1 MKNNSKKI
9 VVIGSGFGGIAAALR
24 LRAKK
29 YKVTLIEKHNDLG
42 GRARVFKK
50 NGFTFD
56 AGPTV
61 ITAPYLINELFE
73 LFNKNSKD
81 YISIVPLKIWYR
93 FIFDDG
99 FSFDYSGNENE
110 MKNQIDKINKN
121 DVKGYQNLLK
131 FTKKIFNKGFL
142 ELSDVPFNK
151 PSFMFKQLPSL
162 LNLKSYKSVY
172 SLVSSYVK
180 NSNLRKMLS
189 MHPLLVGGN
198 PFTTTSIY
206 GLILYLEKK
215 WGIHYSMGGTG
226 QIIKGLEKLMLEQGI
241 EIIKGKEVK
250 NIILK
255 NKKIQGVKIDNQK
268 EINADYV
275 ICNADPPAVYDK
287 LLDPVSNNTIFNWKR
302 KRMEY
307 SMGLFV
313 YYFGTKK
320 VYENV
325 EHHTIKFGNKYK
337 EHLDDIF
344 SNKKLNND
352 ISYYLHRPS
361 ATDESMAP
369 KGHDCFYVLVPVPN
383 NQSNIDWQIEGDK
396 FKDLVIS
403 KMEETLL
410 PNLKENIVED
420 FYLTPDYFENELNT
434 KHGSGFSIQPKLSQS
449 AYFRFHNK
457 SEVCDGLYF
466 VGAGTHPGAGIPGVL
481 SSAKVL
487 DKIL

>member
-1 MKNNSKKI
+1 MKSL
-9 VVIGSGFGGIAAALR
+9 VIGSGFGGIAAALR
-24 LRAKK
+24 LRAKGHD
-29 YKVTLIEKHNDLG
+29 VTLIEKHKDLG

-50 NGFTFD
+50 NGFIFD

-73 LFNKNSKD
+73 LFNKKSEN
-81 YISIVPLKIWYR
+81 YINLKPLKTWYR

-99 FSFDYSGNENE
+99 SKFDYSGDEDLMKRQIE
-110 MKNQIDKINKN
+110 MVNK
-121 DVKGYQNLLK
+121 DDMKGYEELVK
-131 FTKKIFNKGFL
+131 FTKKIFDKGFM
-142 ELSDVPFNK
+142 ELSDI
-151 PSFMFKQLPSL
+151 SFDRPLTMVKQLPAL
-162 LNLKSYKSVY
+162 LKLKSYKSVY

-180 NSNLRKMLS
+180 NEKLRRMLS

-226 QIIKGLEKLMLEQGI
+226 NIIKGLEKLMEEEKI
-241 EIIKGKEVK
+241 EIIKGSEATKIESLSNKITSVK
-250 NIILK
+250 L
-255 NKKIQGVKIDNQK
+255 DNQK
-268 EINADYV
+268 EINVDNV
-275 ICNADPPAVYDK
+275 ICNADPPSVYEK
-287 LLDPVSNNTIFNWKR
+287 LLENKKVSSIFEWKK
-302 KRMEY
+302 KRMQY

-320 VYENV
+320 TYDDV
-325 EHHTIKFGNKYK
+325 EHHTIKFGKKYK

-344 SNKKLNND
+344 NKKKLNND

-361 ATDESMAP
+361 ATDSSMAP
-369 KGHDCFYVLVPVPN
+369 DGNDCFYVLVPVPN
-383 NQSNIDWQIEGDK
+383 NQSKIDWSIEGEKIKNLVIDK
-396 FKDLVIS
+396 MEKDL
-403 KMEETLL
+403 M
-410 PNLKENIVED
+410 PNLRENIIED
-420 FYLTPDYFENELNT
+420 FYLTPDYFEKDLNT
-434 KHGSGFSIQPKLSQS
+434 KYGSGFSIQPKFSQS

-457 SEVCDGLYF
+457 SEIYNGLYF

-487 DKIL
+487 DKILQ